1 MSVQAPTRPF
11 VVRVI
16 RRLGHRAQ
24 SNLSG
29 LAVSVF
35 GLAVA
40 VGLGAFAI
48 THLPPSGGAQ
58 GDRADEFME
67 ALRDHNT
74 DELAQSTTQRF
85 RERIALQ
92 TALSSSPFA
101 RRTAGQTPTIVSFRE
116 VGSVS
121 LKQGGSVHFFIASS
135 KDANGNEA
143 EVPYTVTV
151 AQDGLVDNVD

>member
-1 MSVQAPTRPF
+1 MSVQAPTRPLAA
-11 VVRVI
+11 RVI

-24 SNLSG
+24 SNLAG
-29 LAVSVF
+29 LVVSVF

-48 THLPPSGGAQ
+48 THIPSSGAQ
-58 GDRADEFME
+58 GDRADQFME

-74 DELAQSTTQRF
+74 DEMVQSTTQRF

-92 TALSSSPFA
+92 TALSSSPFG
-101 RRTAGQTPTIVSFRE
+101 RRATGQPPAIVSFRE

-151 AQDGLVDNVD
+151 SQDGLVDNVD

>member
-11 VVRVI
+11 AVRVI
-16 RRLGHRAQ
+16 RRLGHRLQ

-35 GLAVA
+35 GLAIA

-48 THLPPSGGAQ
+48 THMPSGGAQ
-58 GDRADEFME
+58 GDRADQFME

-74 DELAQSTTQRF
+74 DEMMQSTTQRF

-92 TALSSSPFA
+92 TALSSSSLG
-101 RRTAGQTPTIVSFRE
+101 RRTTGQPATIVSFRE